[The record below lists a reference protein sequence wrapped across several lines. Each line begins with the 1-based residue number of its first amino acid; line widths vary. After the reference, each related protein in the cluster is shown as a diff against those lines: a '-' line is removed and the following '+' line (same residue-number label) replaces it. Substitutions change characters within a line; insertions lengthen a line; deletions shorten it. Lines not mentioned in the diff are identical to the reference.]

1 MSNKILFFHQ
11 IASYGG
17 KLRATRRYYVRPAG
31 SRNDIDVGPSRAGE
45 DIDVILIGNN
55 GVSLFWIFYGPLL
68 SGQEVGLEVP
78 LKETA
83 GWRHLEASSPASRED
98 LLSVLSDVAAIL
110 IRASFTDEM
119 EATYIK
125 KVSLDDAVRHYTP
138 NGLVMEVEE
147 CRCPMGYEGLSC
159 EVK

>member
-1 MSNKILFFHQ
+1 M
-11 IASYGG
+11 
-17 KLRATRRYYVRPAG
+17 
-31 SRNDIDVGPSRAGE
+31 
-45 DIDVILIGNN
+45 
-55 GVSLFWIFYGPLL
+55 

-83 GWRHLEASSPASRED
+83 GWRHLDSSSPASRED
-98 LLSVLSDVAAIL
+98 LLDVLSDVGAIL

-119 EATYIK
+119 EATFIK

-147 CRCPMGYEGLSC
+147 CRCPAGYEGLSC
-159 EVK
+159 EV